1 MSEESTQVLK
11 MLAEGKLT
19 VEQANQ
25 LLEALGDE
33 PAVTT
38 EKRTRPTGRAD
49 RMEAPPRFTVEQLIA
64 LSEHEVDPNF
74 IKELY
79 EAGLTG
85 LSVEQLIELSE
96 HEVDPSFLKQLNKMG
111 LSGLTFE
118 QIIAL
123 SEHEVDPSYL
133 KQLHKEGLTD
143 LTVEQII

>member
-49 RMEAPPRFTVEQLIA
+49 RMEAPPRFTVEQLI
-64 LSEHEVDPNF
+64 
-74 IKELY
+74 
-79 EAGLTG
+79 
-85 LSVEQLIELSE
+85 ELSE
-96 HEVDPSFLKQLNKMG
+96 HEVDPDFIKEMREA
-111 LSGLTFE
+111 GLTDLSVD
-118 QIIAL
+118 QLIAL
-123 SEHEVDPSYL
+123 REHEVDPSL
-133 KQLHKEGLTD
+133 VKAVQASG
-143 LTVEQII
+143 IRA